1 MASRFSPPCVV
12 LRKRLT
18 PTMSMARPIKLTT
31 LPVRGCL
38 ALHRAPSW
46 GAPAAESASR
56 EQLRGAQTPP
66 ASVQSEGLTPR
77 PGNTAPGSELP
88 GARLPRRAWACER
101 GAAAGAADRG
111 RRPQEARPPDRSGC
125 RAKGRSKCSPSATS
139 GRNHYQGAAR
149 ALAGREP
156 EEQVRA
162 QIPAGSLK
170 DTVPSPAAPGP
181 DHQGLVGEEGRGH
194 LP

>member
-66 ASVQSEGLTPR
+66 ASAQSEGLTPW

-111 RRPQEARPPDRSGC
+111 RRPQEAGPPDRSPKNHTKVFCFLGC
-125 RAKGRSKCSPSATS
+125 KVLKPFKTPRGCSCR
-139 GRNHYQGAAR
+139 GGEI
-149 ALAGREP
+149 LASHCPVGGWRDFAWLW
-156 EEQVRA
+156 R
-162 QIPAGSLK
+162 
-170 DTVPSPAAPGP
+170 GP
-181 DHQGLVGEEGRGH
+181 LTLFYIAVM
-194 LP
+194 

>member
-18 PTMSMARPIKLTT
+18 PTTPMARPIKVTT

-46 GAPAAESASR
+46 GDPAAVSASR
-56 EQLRGAQTPP
+56 EQLRGAQMPP
-66 ASVQSEGLTPR
+66 SSAQSEGLTPQ

-88 GARLPRRAWACER
+88 GARLPRRARACEL

-111 RRPQEARPPDRSGC
+111 RRPQEAGPPNPLGLQGQRQVQVQPFSHFWKKSLPRSS
-125 RAKGRSKCSPSATS
+125 KGVSRT
-139 GRNHYQGAAR
+139 
-149 ALAGREP
+149 
-156 EEQVRA
+156 
-162 QIPAGSLK
+162 
-170 DTVPSPAAPGP
+170 
-181 DHQGLVGEEGRGH
+181 
-194 LP
+194 